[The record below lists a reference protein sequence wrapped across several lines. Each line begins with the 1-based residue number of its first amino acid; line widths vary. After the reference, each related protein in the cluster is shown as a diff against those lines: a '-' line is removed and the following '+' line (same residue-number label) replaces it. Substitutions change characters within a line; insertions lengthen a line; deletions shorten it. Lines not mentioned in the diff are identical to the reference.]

1 MRGRVIERAHTACT
15 MGTRVHHRR
24 WQRGRGAAASHVV
37 EQAQVSRGPRCLLW
51 TQNFGDS
58 FATQPRGGPNTRRQ
72 THALPHSMNKRQPR
86 PCLRFP
92 HGSAKARV
100 RRLSERRERGERV
113 EAVDERLRRLS
124 RSKSWMIKVEAWA
137 PPIRTDARGQGH
149 STRARRA
156 TGREPASQRGRSGG
170 RCMREAAQGRRSD
183 DTSRRTAPSKP
194 PVG

>member
-1 MRGRVIERAHTACT
+1 MRNARVLHVGCRLANFFPLNWGLASQTQTETSPDSQDFTVEATGR
-15 MGTRVHHRR
+15 
-24 WQRGRGAAASHVV
+24 RGEYASTNSNSRPSALH
-37 EQAQVSRGPRCLLW
+37 EQTPTTPVS
-51 TQNFGDS
+51 
-58 FATQPRGGPNTRRQ
+58 
-72 THALPHSMNKRQPR
+72 K
-86 PCLRFP
+86 FP
-92 HGSAKARV
+92 HGSATARV

-149 STRARRA
+149 STRAQRA
-156 TGREPASQRGRSGG
+156 AGREPASQRGRSGG

>member
-1 MRGRVIERAHTACT
+1 MHVCCT
-15 MGTRVHHRR
+15 WAVGSPTFFHSTGGWPVKLRLKHHPIAKTLQ
-24 WQRGRGAAASHVV
+24 WKPPGGGA
-37 EQAQVSRGPRCLLW
+37 
-51 TQNFGDS
+51 
-58 FATQPRGGPNTRRQ
+58 NTRRQTQ

>member
-1 MRGRVIERAHTACT
+1 VVRQPHMLSSRRRCRGSLAAFFGLKTSE
-15 MGTRVHHRR
+15 TRFCN
-24 WQRGRGAAASHVV
+24 S
-37 EQAQVSRGPRCLLW
+37 E
-51 TQNFGDS
+51 
-58 FATQPRGGPNTRRQ
+58 PRGGPNTRRQ